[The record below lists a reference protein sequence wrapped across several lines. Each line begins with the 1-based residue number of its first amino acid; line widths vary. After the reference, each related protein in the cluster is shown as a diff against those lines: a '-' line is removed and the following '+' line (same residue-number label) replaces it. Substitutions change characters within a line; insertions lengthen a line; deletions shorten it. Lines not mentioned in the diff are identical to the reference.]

1 MTVDVSKIIAWYDVR
16 KGETLNLTNEQAFK
30 MAAKYGELTEP
41 KSDFSIAEDVT
52 DWLEDNG
59 FLHMDD
65 APKFGDILIVEEGMF
80 IGIFSSQFQIMQK
93 RIPLRNLFIIL
104 AVVAVSFF
112 LLLTVVSQSLAVL
125 FATLLGCTMG
135 VVLDGQ

>member
-1 MTVDVSKIIAWYDVR
+1 MDAR
-16 KGETLNLTNEQAFK
+16 KQSQQLCGLVCGNSGWNGSRWS
-30 MAAKYGELTEP
+30 AAKSRNLWARLCPCWDVYR
-41 KSDFSIAEDVT
+41 DFA
-52 DWLEDNG
+52 
-59 FLHMDD
+59 
-65 APKFGDILIVEEGMF
+65 
-80 IGIFSSQFQIMQK
+80 SQFQIMQR
-93 RIPLRNLFIIL
+93 RIPVRNLLIIL